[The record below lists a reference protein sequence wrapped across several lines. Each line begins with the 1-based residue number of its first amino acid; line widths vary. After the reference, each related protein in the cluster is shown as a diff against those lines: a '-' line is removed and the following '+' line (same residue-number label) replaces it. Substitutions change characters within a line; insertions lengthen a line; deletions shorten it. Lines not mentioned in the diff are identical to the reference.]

1 MEGRKM
7 SKSSLSVLA
16 KAVASKRGLTQA
28 EAERFIATMFEVAG
42 AGIQE
47 DKLLKMKW
55 LGTFKITSVKDRESV
70 DVNTGERILI
80 EGRDKISFTPDNILK
95 EIINKP
101 FAQFETVVVN
111 DGVDFSDIDE
121 KFANMER
128 EEELQLQKEQEL
140 QLLKG
145 QECHDEEV
153 VQEEQNA
160 ELPQKAELSQEEEHS
175 QEVELNEDLPQEEE
189 LSQEEE
195 HSQEVELNEE
205 LPQEAK
211 KSQESLLDAEL
222 ESQEGGQKDE
232 LPQEVNTPISEETVA
247 LSSELKNAEISEDDI
262 PETSEDN
269 ISQTSE
275 DDIPET
281 SEDDIPETSEDN
293 ISQTSEDTISKTEE
307 NGIPEEVGMLISHLK
322 ENGSAAEEIERVE
335 EAKVKEEAEAPK
347 AAEAHVEK
355 TPAEEKIVVSQSDVE
370 NKKQSEYDETLDE
383 DEAYASDRHHFVI
396 PKYVVALVCV
406 VFVALLGGLCWFAFI
421 YGKMQARQEQM
432 EMQLKAIKPQP
443 QPKPKPKVVAPVD
456 TAKSVASLDDKTDA
470 ENAPVNGAQA
480 NNEQTDHSQ
489 LAMKKK
495 AKQDSIRMA
504 QANNAVKMAEKASEY
519 LNDPRIRTGAYRIV
533 GVEKTVTVKSG
544 QTLAGL
550 SKLYLGPG
558 MECYMQAINGCS
570 EIKSGQK
577 VKIPKLELK
586 RKGKKN

>member
-42 AGIQE
+42 DGIQE

-111 DGVDFSDIDE
+111 DGIDFSDIDE

-128 EEELQLQKEQEL
+128 EEEELQLQKE
-140 QLLKG
+140 

-153 VQEEQNA
+153 VQEEQ
-160 ELPQKAELSQEEEHS
+160 PQKEELSQEEEQPREEEHS
-175 QEVELNEDLPQEEE
+175 QEVELNEN
-189 LSQEEE
+189 LS
-195 HSQEVELNEE
+195 
-205 LPQEAK
+205 QEAK

-222 ESQEGGQKDE
+222 QSQEGGQKDE
-232 LPQEVNTPISEETVA
+232 LSQEANTPISEETVA

-262 PETSEDN
+262 SETSEDN
-269 ISQTSE
+269 IS
-275 DDIPET
+275 ET
-281 SEDDIPETSEDN
+281 FEDN
-293 ISQTSEDTISKTEE
+293 ISQTSDDTISKTEE

-322 ENGSAAEEIERVE
+322 ENKSEAEKIERVE
-335 EAKVKEEAEAPK
+335 EAKVKEEAEVPK
-347 AAEAHVEK
+347 AAEAYVEE
-355 TPAEEKIVVSQSDVE
+355 TPAEAKVVVSQSNVE
-370 NKKQSEYDETLDE
+370 NKKQPEYDETLDE
-383 DEAYASDRHHFVI
+383 DEAYASDHHHLVI
-396 PKYVVALVCV
+396 PKYVVALVSV

-443 QPKPKPKVVAPVD
+443 QPKPKPTVVAPVD
-456 TAKSVASLDDKTDA
+456 TAKSVASSDDKTDA
-470 ENAPVNGAQA
+470 ENALANGAQT
-480 NNEQTDHSQ
+480 NNEQTDHAQ

-504 QANNAVKMAEKASEY
+504 QANNAVKMAEKASVY

-533 GVEKTVTVKSG
+533 GVEKTVTAKSG

-570 EIKSGQK
+570 EIKPGQK

>member
-42 AGIQE
+42 DGIQE

-111 DGVDFSDIDE
+111 DGIDFSDIDE

-128 EEELQLQKEQEL
+128 EEEELQLQKE
-140 QLLKG
+140 

-160 ELPQKAELSQEEEHS
+160 ELPQKEELFQEEEQPREEEHS
-175 QEVELNEDLPQEEE
+175 QEFELNEDL
-189 LSQEEE
+189 S
-195 HSQEVELNEE
+195 
-205 LPQEAK
+205 QEAK

-222 ESQEGGQKDE
+222 QSQEGGQKDE
-232 LPQEVNTPISEETVA
+232 LSQEVNTPISEETVA

-262 PETSEDN
+262 SETSEDN
-269 ISQTSE
+269 ISQTS
-275 DDIPET
+275 D
-281 SEDDIPETSEDN
+281 
-293 ISQTSEDTISKTEE
+293 DTISKTEE
-307 NGIPEEVGMLISHLK
+307 NGIPEEVGILISHLK
-322 ENGSAAEEIERVE
+322 ENESEAEEIERVE
-335 EAKVKEEAEAPK
+335 EAKVKEEAEVPK

-355 TPAEEKIVVSQSDVE
+355 TPEEAKVVVSQSNVE
-370 NKKQSEYDETLDE
+370 NKKQPEYDETLDE
-383 DEAYASDRHHFVI
+383 DEAYASDHHHLVI
-396 PKYVVALVCV
+396 PKYVVALVSV

-443 QPKPKPKVVAPVD
+443 QPKPKPTVVAPVD
-456 TAKSVASLDDKTDA
+456 TAKSVASSDDKTDA
-470 ENAPVNGAQA
+470 ENALANGAQA
-480 NNEQTDHSQ
+480 NNEQTDHAQ

-504 QANNAVKMAEKASEY
+504 QANNAVKMAEKASVY

-533 GVEKTVTVKSG
+533 GVEKTVTAKSS

-570 EIKSGQK
+570 EIKPGQK

>member
-1 MEGRKM
+1 M

-42 AGIQE
+42 DGIQE

-111 DGVDFSDIDE
+111 DGIDFSDIDE

-128 EEELQLQKEQEL
+128 EEEELQLQKE
-140 QLLKG
+140 

-160 ELPQKAELSQEEEHS
+160 EQPQ
-175 QEVELNEDLPQEEE
+175 NEDL
-189 LSQEEE
+189 S
-195 HSQEVELNEE
+195 
-205 LPQEAK
+205 QEAK

-222 ESQEGGQKDE
+222 QSQEGGQKDE
-232 LPQEVNTPISEETVA
+232 LSQEVNTPISEETVA

-262 PETSEDN
+262 SETSEDN
-269 ISQTSE
+269 ISQTS
-275 DDIPET
+275 D
-281 SEDDIPETSEDN
+281 
-293 ISQTSEDTISKTEE
+293 DTISKTEE

-322 ENGSAAEEIERVE
+322 ENKSEAEEIERVE
-335 EAKVKEEAEAPK
+335 EAKVKEEAEVPK
-347 AAEAHVEK
+347 AAEAYVEE
-355 TPAEEKIVVSQSDVE
+355 TPVEAKVVASQSNVE
-370 NKKQSEYDETLDE
+370 NKKQPEYDETLDE
-383 DEAYASDRHHFVI
+383 DEAYASDRHHLVI
-396 PKYVVALVCV
+396 PKYVVALVSV

-456 TAKSVASLDDKTDA
+456 TAKSVASSDDKTDA
-470 ENAPVNGAQA
+470 ENVLANGAQT
-480 NNEQTDHSQ
+480 NNEQTDHAQ

-504 QANNAVKMAEKASEY
+504 QANNAVKMAEKASVY

-533 GVEKTVTVKSG
+533 GVEKTVTTKSG

-570 EIKSGQK
+570 EIKPGQK
-577 VKIPKLELK
+577 VKIPKLKLK

>member
-42 AGIQE
+42 DGIQE

-111 DGVDFSDIDE
+111 DGIDFSDIDE

-128 EEELQLQKEQEL
+128 EEEELQLQKE
-140 QLLKG
+140 

-160 ELPQKAELSQEEEHS
+160 EQPQ
-175 QEVELNEDLPQEEE
+175 NEDL
-189 LSQEEE
+189 S
-195 HSQEVELNEE
+195 
-205 LPQEAK
+205 QEAK

-222 ESQEGGQKDE
+222 QSQEGGQKDE
-232 LPQEVNTPISEETVA
+232 LSQEANTPISEEMVA

-262 PETSEDN
+262 SETSEDN
-269 ISQTSE
+269 ISQ
-275 DDIPET
+275 
-281 SEDDIPETSEDN
+281 
-293 ISQTSEDTISKTEE
+293 ISDDTISKTEE

-322 ENGSAAEEIERVE
+322 KNESEAEEIERVE
-335 EAKVKEEAEAPK
+335 EAKVKEEAEVPK
-347 AAEAHVEK
+347 TAEAHVEK
-355 TPAEEKIVVSQSDVE
+355 TPEEAKVVVSQSNVE
-370 NKKQSEYDETLDE
+370 NKKQPEYDETLDE
-383 DEAYASDRHHFVI
+383 DEAYASDHHHLVI
-396 PKYVVALVCV
+396 PKYVVALVSV

-443 QPKPKPKVVAPVD
+443 QPKPKPTVVAPVD
-456 TAKSVASLDDKTDA
+456 TAKSVASSDDKTDA
-470 ENAPVNGAQA
+470 ENALANGAQA
-480 NNEQTDHSQ
+480 NNEQTDHAQ

-504 QANNAVKMAEKASEY
+504 QANNAVKMAEKASVY

-533 GVEKTVTVKSG
+533 GVEKTVTAKSG

-550 SKLYLGPG
+550 SKLYFGPG

-570 EIKSGQK
+570 EIKPGQK

>member
-1 MEGRKM
+1 M

-42 AGIQE
+42 DGIQE

-111 DGVDFSDIDE
+111 DGIDFSDIDE

-128 EEELQLQKEQEL
+128 EEEELQLQKE
-140 QLLKG
+140 

-160 ELPQKAELSQEEEHS
+160 EQPQKEELPREEEQPREEEHS
-175 QEVELNEDLPQEEE
+175 QEFELNEDL
-189 LSQEEE
+189 S
-195 HSQEVELNEE
+195 
-205 LPQEAK
+205 QEAK

-222 ESQEGGQKDE
+222 QSQEGGQKDE
-232 LPQEVNTPISEETVA
+232 LSREVNTPISEETVA

-262 PETSEDN
+262 SETSEDN
-269 ISQTSE
+269 ISQTS
-275 DDIPET
+275 D
-281 SEDDIPETSEDN
+281 
-293 ISQTSEDTISKTEE
+293 DTISKTEE

-322 ENGSAAEEIERVE
+322 KNESEAEEIERVE
-335 EAKVKEEAEAPK
+335 EAKVKEEAEVPK

-355 TPAEEKIVVSQSDVE
+355 TPAEAKVVASQSNVE
-370 NKKQSEYDETLDE
+370 DKKQPEYAETLDE
-383 DEAYASDRHHFVI
+383 DEAYASDHHHLVI
-396 PKYVVALVCV
+396 PKYVVALVSV

-443 QPKPKPKVVAPVD
+443 QPKPKPTVVAPVD
-456 TAKSVASLDDKTDA
+456 TAKSVASSDDKTDA
-470 ENAPVNGAQA
+470 ENVLANGAQA
-480 NNEQTDHSQ
+480 NNEQTDHAQ

-504 QANNAVKMAEKASEY
+504 QANNAVKMAEKASVY

-533 GVEKTVTVKSG
+533 GVEKTVTAKSG

-570 EIKSGQK
+570 EIKPGQK

>member
-42 AGIQE
+42 DGIQE

-111 DGVDFSDIDE
+111 DGIDFSDIDE

-128 EEELQLQKEQEL
+128 EEEELQLQKEQE
-140 QLLKG
+140 
-145 QECHDEEV
+145 CHDEEM

-160 ELPQKAELSQEEEHS
+160 EQPQ
-175 QEVELNEDLPQEEE
+175 NEDL
-189 LSQEEE
+189 S
-195 HSQEVELNEE
+195 
-205 LPQEAK
+205 QEAK

-222 ESQEGGQKDE
+222 QSQEGGQKDE
-232 LPQEVNTPISEETVA
+232 LSQEVNTPISEETVA

-262 PETSEDN
+262 SETSEDN
-269 ISQTSE
+269 ISQTS
-275 DDIPET
+275 D
-281 SEDDIPETSEDN
+281 
-293 ISQTSEDTISKTEE
+293 DTISKTEE

-322 ENGSAAEEIERVE
+322 KNESEAEEIERVE
-335 EAKVKEEAEAPK
+335 EAKVKEEAEVPK

-355 TPAEEKIVVSQSDVE
+355 TPAEANVVASQSNVE
-370 NKKQSEYDETLDE
+370 DKKQPEYDETFDE
-383 DEAYASDRHHFVI
+383 DEAYASDHHHLVI
-396 PKYVVALVCV
+396 PKYVVALVSV

-443 QPKPKPKVVAPVD
+443 QPKPKPTVVAPVD
-456 TAKSVASLDDKTDA
+456 TAKSVASSDDKTDA
-470 ENAPVNGAQA
+470 ENVLANGAQT
-480 NNEQTDHSQ
+480 NNEQTDHAQ

-504 QANNAVKMAEKASEY
+504 QANNAVKMAEKASVY

-533 GVEKTVTVKSG
+533 GVEKTVTAKSG

-570 EIKSGQK
+570 EIKPGQK

>member
-7 SKSSLSVLA
+7 NKSSLSVLA

-128 EEELQLQKEQEL
+128 EEELLLQKEQE
-140 QLLKG
+140 
-145 QECHDEEV
+145 CHDDEV
-153 VQEEQNA
+153 VLEEQNA
-160 ELPQKAELSQEEEHS
+160 EQPQELDQNVRQSREEEQSQENLPDAELQSQENLPDAELQS
-175 QEVELNEDLPQEEE
+175 QENLPDAELQ
-189 LSQEEE
+189 SQENLPDAELQ
-195 HSQEVELNEE
+195 SQENLSDAELQSQENNLSDAE
-205 LPQEAK
+205 LQSQENNLSDAELQSQENLSDAK
-211 KSQESLLDAEL
+211 LQSQDDGEKNDLSQESLLNEEL
-222 ESQEGGQKDE
+222 TQENNQKVE
-232 LPQEVNTPISEETVA
+232 QPQEVKSPISEENVA
-247 LSSELKNAEISEDDI
+247 LSSELKNV
-262 PETSEDN
+262 ETSADDF
-269 ISQTSE
+269 SE
-275 DDIPET
+275 T
-281 SEDDIPETSEDN
+281 
-293 ISQTSEDTISKTEE
+293 
-307 NGIPEEVGMLISHLK
+307 
-322 ENGSAAEEIERVE
+322 
-335 EAKVKEEAEAPK
+335 
-347 AAEAHVEK
+347 
-355 TPAEEKIVVSQSDVE
+355 
-370 NKKQSEYDETLDE
+370 
-383 DEAYASDRHHFVI
+383 YASDHHHLVI
-396 PKYVVALVCV
+396 PKYVVALVSV

-421 YGKMQARQEQM
+421 YGRMQARQEQM

-456 TAKSVASLDDKTDA
+456 TAKSVASSDDKTDA
-470 ENAPVNGAQA
+470 ENVLANGAQA
-480 NNEQTDHSQ
+480 NNEQTDHAQ

-533 GVEKTVTVKSG
+533 GVEKTVTAKSG

-570 EIKSGQK
+570 EIKPGQK

>member
-42 AGIQE
+42 DGIQE

-111 DGVDFSDIDE
+111 DGIDFSDIDE

-128 EEELQLQKEQEL
+128 EEEELQLQKEQECHDE
-140 QLLKG
+140 KE

-160 ELPQKAELSQEEEHS
+160 EQPQK
-175 QEVELNEDLPQEEE
+175 EDL
-189 LSQEEE
+189 S
-195 HSQEVELNEE
+195 
-205 LPQEAK
+205 QEAK

-222 ESQEGGQKDE
+222 QSQEGGQKDE
-232 LPQEVNTPISEETVA
+232 LSQEVNTPISEETVA

-262 PETSEDN
+262 SETSEDN
-269 ISQTSE
+269 ISQTS
-275 DDIPET
+275 D
-281 SEDDIPETSEDN
+281 
-293 ISQTSEDTISKTEE
+293 DTISKTEE

-322 ENGSAAEEIERVE
+322 KNESEAEEIERVE
-335 EAKVKEEAEAPK
+335 EAKVKEEPEVPK
-347 AAEAHVEK
+347 AAEVHVEK
-355 TPAEEKIVVSQSDVE
+355 TPEEAKVVASQSNVE
-370 NKKQSEYDETLDE
+370 NKKQPEYDETLDE
-383 DEAYASDRHHFVI
+383 DEAYASDRHHLVI
-396 PKYVVALVCV
+396 PKYVVALVSV

-443 QPKPKPKVVAPVD
+443 QPKPKPTVVAPVD
-456 TAKSVASLDDKTDA
+456 TAKSVASSDDKTDA
-470 ENAPVNGAQA
+470 ENALANGAQA
-480 NNEQTDHSQ
+480 NNEQTDHAQ

-504 QANNAVKMAEKASEY
+504 QANNAVKMAEKASVY

-570 EIKSGQK
+570 EIKPGQK

>member
-1 MEGRKM
+1 M

-42 AGIQE
+42 DGIQE

-111 DGVDFSDIDE
+111 DGIDFSDIDE
-121 KFANMER
+121 KFANMARE
-128 EEELQLQKEQEL
+128 EEELQLQKE
-140 QLLKG
+140 

-160 ELPQKAELSQEEEHS
+160 EQPQ
-175 QEVELNEDLPQEEE
+175 NEDL
-189 LSQEEE
+189 S
-195 HSQEVELNEE
+195 
-205 LPQEAK
+205 QEAK

-222 ESQEGGQKDE
+222 QSQEGGQKDE
-232 LPQEVNTPISEETVA
+232 LSQEVNTPISEETVA

-262 PETSEDN
+262 SDTSEDN
-269 ISQTSE
+269 ISQTS
-275 DDIPET
+275 D
-281 SEDDIPETSEDN
+281 
-293 ISQTSEDTISKTEE
+293 DTISKTEE

-322 ENGSAAEEIERVE
+322 KNESEAEEIERVE
-335 EAKVKEEAEAPK
+335 EAKVKEEAEVPK

-355 TPAEEKIVVSQSDVE
+355 TPEEAKVVVSQSNVE
-370 NKKQSEYDETLDE
+370 NKKQPEYDETLDE
-383 DEAYASDRHHFVI
+383 DEAYASNHHHLVI
-396 PKYVVALVCV
+396 PKYVVALVSV

-443 QPKPKPKVVAPVD
+443 QPKPKPTVVAPVD
-456 TAKSVASLDDKTDA
+456 TAKSVASSDDKTDA
-470 ENAPVNGAQA
+470 ENALANGAQA
-480 NNEQTDHSQ
+480 NNEQTDHAQ

-504 QANNAVKMAEKASEY
+504 QANNAVKMAEKASVY

-533 GVEKTVTVKSG
+533 GVEKTVTAKSG

-570 EIKSGQK
+570 EIKPGQK

>member
-42 AGIQE
+42 DGIQE

-111 DGVDFSDIDE
+111 DGIDFSDIDE

-128 EEELQLQKEQEL
+128 EEEELQLQKE
-140 QLLKG
+140 

-160 ELPQKAELSQEEEHS
+160 EQPQNEDLSQEEK
-175 QEVELNEDLPQEEE
+175 QP
-189 LSQEEE
+189 
-195 HSQEVELNEE
+195 
-205 LPQEAK
+205 
-211 KSQESLLDAEL
+211 QESLLDAEL
-222 ESQEGGQKDE
+222 QSQEGGQKDE
-232 LPQEVNTPISEETVA
+232 LSQEANTPISEETVA

-262 PETSEDN
+262 SDTSEDN
-269 ISQTSE
+269 ISQTS
-275 DDIPET
+275 D
-281 SEDDIPETSEDN
+281 
-293 ISQTSEDTISKTEE
+293 DTISKTEE

-322 ENGSAAEEIERVE
+322 KNESEAEEIERVE
-335 EAKVKEEAEAPK
+335 EAKVKEEAEVPK
-347 AAEAHVEK
+347 VAEAHVEK
-355 TPAEEKIVVSQSDVE
+355 TPAEAKVVASQSNVE
-370 NKKQSEYDETLDE
+370 DKKQPEYDETFDE
-383 DEAYASDRHHFVI
+383 DEAYASDHHHLVI
-396 PKYVVALVCV
+396 PKYVVALVSV

-443 QPKPKPKVVAPVD
+443 QPKPKPTVVAPVD
-456 TAKSVASLDDKTDA
+456 TAKSVASSDDKTDA
-470 ENAPVNGAQA
+470 ENALANGAQA
-480 NNEQTDHSQ
+480 NNEQTDHAQ

-504 QANNAVKMAEKASEY
+504 QANNAVKMAEKASVY

-533 GVEKTVTVKSG
+533 GVEKTVTAKSG

-550 SKLYLGPG
+550 SKHYLGPG

-570 EIKSGQK
+570 EIKPGQK

>member
-1 MEGRKM
+1 M

-16 KAVASKRGLTQA
+16 KAVASKCGLTQA

-42 AGIQE
+42 DGIQE

-111 DGVDFSDIDE
+111 DGIDFSDIDE
-121 KFANMER
+121 KFANMARE
-128 EEELQLQKEQEL
+128 EEELQLQKE
-140 QLLKG
+140 

-160 ELPQKAELSQEEEHS
+160 EQPQKEELSQEEEQPREEEHS
-175 QEVELNEDLPQEEE
+175 QEVELNEN
-189 LSQEEE
+189 LS
-195 HSQEVELNEE
+195 
-205 LPQEAK
+205 QEAK

-222 ESQEGGQKDE
+222 QSQEGGQKDD
-232 LPQEVNTPISEETVA
+232 LSQEANTPISEETVA

-262 PETSEDN
+262 SETSEDN
-269 ISQTSE
+269 ISQTS
-275 DDIPET
+275 D
-281 SEDDIPETSEDN
+281 
-293 ISQTSEDTISKTEE
+293 DTISKTEE

-322 ENGSAAEEIERVE
+322 KNESEAEEIEKVE
-335 EAKVKEEAEAPK
+335 ETKVKEEAEVPK

-355 TPAEEKIVVSQSDVE
+355 TPEEAKVVVSQSNVE
-370 NKKQSEYDETLDE
+370 NKKQPEYDETLDE
-383 DEAYASDRHHFVI
+383 DEAYASDHHHLVI
-396 PKYVVALVCV
+396 PKYVVALVSV

-456 TAKSVASLDDKTDA
+456 TAKSVASSDDKTDA
-470 ENAPVNGAQA
+470 ANALANGAQA
-480 NNEQTDHSQ
+480 NNEQTDHAQ

-504 QANNAVKMAEKASEY
+504 QANNAVKMAEKASVY

-533 GVEKTVTVKSG
+533 GVEKTVTAKSG

-570 EIKSGQK
+570 EIKPGQK

>member
-42 AGIQE
+42 DGIQE

-111 DGVDFSDIDE
+111 DGIDFSDIDE

-128 EEELQLQKEQEL
+128 EEEELQLQKE
-140 QLLKG
+140 

-153 VQEEQNA
+153 VQEEQ
-160 ELPQKAELSQEEEHS
+160 PQK
-175 QEVELNEDLPQEEE
+175 EE

-195 HSQEVELNEE
+195 Q
-205 LPQEAK
+205 P
-211 KSQESLLDAEL
+211 QESLLDAEL
-222 ESQEGGQKDE
+222 QSQEGGQKDE
-232 LPQEVNTPISEETVA
+232 LSQEANTPISEETVA

-262 PETSEDN
+262 SETSEDN
-269 ISQTSE
+269 ISQTS
-275 DDIPET
+275 D
-281 SEDDIPETSEDN
+281 
-293 ISQTSEDTISKTEE
+293 DTISKTEE

-322 ENGSAAEEIERVE
+322 ENKSEAEEIERVE
-335 EAKVKEEAEAPK
+335 EAKVKEEAEVPK
-347 AAEAHVEK
+347 AAEAYVEEMPTEAK
-355 TPAEEKIVVSQSDVE
+355 VVVSQTNVE
-370 NKKQSEYDETLDE
+370 NKKQPEYDETLDE
-383 DEAYASDRHHFVI
+383 DEAYASDHHHLVI
-396 PKYVVALVCV
+396 PKYVVALVSV

-432 EMQLKAIKPQP
+432 EMQLKAIKPQS
-443 QPKPKPKVVAPVD
+443 QPKPKPTVVAPVD
-456 TAKSVASLDDKTDA
+456 TAKSVASSDDKTDA
-470 ENAPVNGAQA
+470 ENALANGAQTD
-480 NNEQTDHSQ
+480 NEQTDHAQ

-504 QANNAVKMAEKASEY
+504 QANNAVKMAEKASVY

-533 GVEKTVTVKSG
+533 GVEKTVTAKSG

-570 EIKSGQK
+570 EIKPGQK
-577 VKIPKLELK
+577 VKIPKLKLK

>member
-1 MEGRKM
+1 M

-42 AGIQE
+42 DGIQE
-47 DKLLKMKW
+47 EKLLKMKW

-95 EIINKP
+95 EIVNKP

-111 DGVDFSDIDE
+111 DGIDFSDIDE

-128 EEELQLQKEQEL
+128 EEEELQLQKE
-140 QLLKG
+140 

-153 VQEEQNA
+153 VQEEQ
-160 ELPQKAELSQEEEHS
+160 PQKEELSQEEEQPREEEHS
-175 QEVELNEDLPQEEE
+175 QEVELNEDL
-189 LSQEEE
+189 S
-195 HSQEVELNEE
+195 
-205 LPQEAK
+205 QEAK

-222 ESQEGGQKDE
+222 QSQEGGQKDE
-232 LPQEVNTPISEETVA
+232 LSQEANTPISEETVA

-262 PETSEDN
+262 SVTSEDN
-269 ISQTSE
+269 ISQTS
-275 DDIPET
+275 D
-281 SEDDIPETSEDN
+281 
-293 ISQTSEDTISKTEE
+293 DTISKTEE

-322 ENGSAAEEIERVE
+322 ENKSEAEEIERVE
-335 EAKVKEEAEAPK
+335 EAKVKEEAEVPK
-347 AAEAHVEK
+347 AAEVHVEE
-355 TPAEEKIVVSQSDVE
+355 TPAEAKVVASQSNVE
-370 NKKQSEYDETLDE
+370 NKKQPEYDETLDE
-383 DEAYASDRHHFVI
+383 DEAYASDRHHLVI
-396 PKYVVALVCV
+396 PKYVVALVSV

-432 EMQLKAIKPQP
+432 EMQLKAIKSQP

-456 TAKSVASLDDKTDA
+456 TAKSVASSDDKTDA
-470 ENAPVNGAQA
+470 ENVLANGAQA
-480 NNEQTDHSQ
+480 NNEQTDHAQ

-504 QANNAVKMAEKASEY
+504 QANNAVKMAEKASVY
-519 LNDPRIRTGAYRIV
+519 LNDPCIRTGAYRIV
-533 GVEKTVTVKSG
+533 GVEKTVTAKSG

-570 EIKSGQK
+570 EIKPGQK
-577 VKIPKLELK
+577 VKIPKLKLK

>member
-1 MEGRKM
+1 MN
-7 SKSSLSVLA
+7 KSSLSVLA

-128 EEELQLQKEQEL
+128 EEELLLQKEQER
-140 QLLKG
+140 
-145 QECHDEEV
+145 HDDEV
-153 VQEEQNA
+153 VLEEQNA
-160 ELPQKAELSQEEEHS
+160 EQPQELDQNVRQSREEEQSQENLPDAELQSQENLPDAELQS
-175 QEVELNEDLPQEEE
+175 QENLPDAELQ
-189 LSQEEE
+189 SQENQSDAELQ
-195 HSQEVELNEE
+195 SQENNLSDAELQS
-205 LPQEAK
+205 QENLSDAK
-211 KSQESLLDAEL
+211 LQSQDDGEKNDLSQESLLNEEL
-222 ESQEGGQKDE
+222 TQENNQKVE
-232 LPQEVNTPISEETVA
+232 QPQEVKSPISEENVA
-247 LSSELKNAEISEDDI
+247 LSSELKNV
-262 PETSEDN
+262 ETSADDF
-269 ISQTSE
+269 SE
-275 DDIPET
+275 T
-281 SEDDIPETSEDN
+281 
-293 ISQTSEDTISKTEE
+293 
-307 NGIPEEVGMLISHLK
+307 
-322 ENGSAAEEIERVE
+322 
-335 EAKVKEEAEAPK
+335 
-347 AAEAHVEK
+347 
-355 TPAEEKIVVSQSDVE
+355 
-370 NKKQSEYDETLDE
+370 
-383 DEAYASDRHHFVI
+383 YASDHHHLVI

-406 VFVALLGGLCWFAFI
+406 VFVALLGGLCWFAFT

-443 QPKPKPKVVAPVD
+443 QPKPKPTVVAPVD
-456 TAKSVASLDDKTDA
+456 TAKSVASSDDKTDA
-470 ENAPVNGAQA
+470 KNVLANGAQA
-480 NNEQTDHSQ
+480 NNEQTDHAQ

-495 AKQDSIRMA
+495 ARQDSIRMA

-533 GVEKTVTVKSG
+533 GVEKTVTAKSG

-570 EIKSGQK
+570 EIKPGQK

>member
-16 KAVASKRGLTQA
+16 KAVASKRGLTQV
-28 EAERFIATMFEVAG
+28 EAERFIATMFDVAG

-111 DGVDFSDIDE
+111 DGIDFSDIDE

-128 EEELQLQKEQEL
+128 EEEELQLQKE
-140 QLLKG
+140 

-160 ELPQKAELSQEEEHS
+160 EQPQK
-175 QEVELNEDLPQEEE
+175 EDL
-189 LSQEEE
+189 S
-195 HSQEVELNEE
+195 
-205 LPQEAK
+205 QEAK

-222 ESQEGGQKDE
+222 QSQEGGQKDE
-232 LPQEVNTPISEETVA
+232 LSQEVNTPISEETVA

-262 PETSEDN
+262 SETSEDN
-269 ISQTSE
+269 ISQTS
-275 DDIPET
+275 D
-281 SEDDIPETSEDN
+281 
-293 ISQTSEDTISKTEE
+293 DTISKTEE

-322 ENGSAAEEIERVE
+322 ENESEAEEIEKVE
-335 EAKVKEEAEAPK
+335 EAKVKEEAEVPK

-355 TPAEEKIVVSQSDVE
+355 TPEEAKVVVSQSNVE
-370 NKKQSEYDETLDE
+370 NKKQPEYDETLDE
-383 DEAYASDRHHFVI
+383 DEAYASDHHHLVI
-396 PKYVVALVCV
+396 PKYVVALVSV

-443 QPKPKPKVVAPVD
+443 QPKPKPTVVAPVD
-456 TAKSVASLDDKTDA
+456 TAKSVASSDDKTDA
-470 ENAPVNGAQA
+470 ENVLANGAQA
-480 NNEQTDHSQ
+480 NNEQTDHAQ

-504 QANNAVKMAEKASEY
+504 QANNAVKMAEKASVY

-533 GVEKTVTVKSG
+533 GVEKTVTAKSG

-570 EIKSGQK
+570 EIKPGQK

>member
-1 MEGRKM
+1 M

-42 AGIQE
+42 DGIQE

-55 LGTFKITSVKDRESV
+55 LGTFKITSGKDRESV

-111 DGVDFSDIDE
+111 DGIDFSDIDE

-128 EEELQLQKEQEL
+128 EEEELQLQKE
-140 QLLKG
+140 

-160 ELPQKAELSQEEEHS
+160 EQPQ
-175 QEVELNEDLPQEEE
+175 NEDL
-189 LSQEEE
+189 S
-195 HSQEVELNEE
+195 
-205 LPQEAK
+205 QEAK

-222 ESQEGGQKDE
+222 QSQEGGQKDE
-232 LPQEVNTPISEETVA
+232 LSQEVNTPISEETVA

-262 PETSEDN
+262 SETSEDN
-269 ISQTSE
+269 LSQTS
-275 DDIPET
+275 D
-281 SEDDIPETSEDN
+281 
-293 ISQTSEDTISKTEE
+293 DTISKTEE

-322 ENGSAAEEIERVE
+322 ENKSEAEEIERVE
-335 EAKVKEEAEAPK
+335 EAKVKEEAEVPK

-355 TPAEEKIVVSQSDVE
+355 TPAEAKVVVSQSNVE
-370 NKKQSEYDETLDE
+370 NKKQPEYDETLDE
-383 DEAYASDRHHFVI
+383 DEAYASDHHHLVI
-396 PKYVVALVCV
+396 PKYVVALVSV

-443 QPKPKPKVVAPVD
+443 QPKPKPTVVAPVD
-456 TAKSVASLDDKTDA
+456 TAKSVASSDDKTDA
-470 ENAPVNGAQA
+470 ENALVNGAQA
-480 NNEQTDHSQ
+480 NNEQTDHAQ

-504 QANNAVKMAEKASEY
+504 QANNAVKMAEKASVY

-533 GVEKTVTVKSG
+533 GVEKTVTAKSG

-570 EIKSGQK
+570 EIKPGQK

>member
-1 MEGRKM
+1 M

-42 AGIQE
+42 DGIQE

-111 DGVDFSDIDE
+111 DGIDFSDIDE

-128 EEELQLQKEQEL
+128 EEEELQLQKE
-140 QLLKG
+140 

-160 ELPQKAELSQEEEHS
+160 EQPQK
-175 QEVELNEDLPQEEE
+175 EE

-195 HSQEVELNEE
+195 Q
-205 LPQEAK
+205 P
-211 KSQESLLDAEL
+211 QESLLDAEL
-222 ESQEGGQKDE
+222 QSQEGGQKDE
-232 LPQEVNTPISEETVA
+232 LSQEANTPISEETVA

-262 PETSEDN
+262 SVTSEDN
-269 ISQTSE
+269 ISQTS
-275 DDIPET
+275 D
-281 SEDDIPETSEDN
+281 
-293 ISQTSEDTISKTEE
+293 DTISKTEE

-322 ENGSAAEEIERVE
+322 ENKSEAEKIERVE
-335 EAKVKEEAEAPK
+335 EAKVKEEAEVPK
-347 AAEAHVEK
+347 AAEAYVEE
-355 TPAEEKIVVSQSDVE
+355 TPAEAKVVVSQTNVE
-370 NKKQSEYDETLDE
+370 NKKQPEYDETLDE
-383 DEAYASDRHHFVI
+383 DEAYASDRHHLVI
-396 PKYVVALVCV
+396 PKYVVALVSV

-456 TAKSVASLDDKTDA
+456 TAKSVASSDDKTDA
-470 ENAPVNGAQA
+470 ENVLANGAQT
-480 NNEQTDHSQ
+480 NNEQTDHAQ

-504 QANNAVKMAEKASEY
+504 QANNAVKMAEKASVY

-533 GVEKTVTVKSG
+533 GVEKTVTAKSG

-570 EIKSGQK
+570 EIKPGQK
-577 VKIPKLELK
+577 VKIPKLKLK

>member
-1 MEGRKM
+1 M

-42 AGIQE
+42 DGIQE

-95 EIINKP
+95 EIVNKP

-111 DGVDFSDIDE
+111 DGIDFSDIDE

-128 EEELQLQKEQEL
+128 EEEELQLQKE
-140 QLLKG
+140 

-160 ELPQKAELSQEEEHS
+160 EQPQK
-175 QEVELNEDLPQEEE
+175 EE

-195 HSQEVELNEE
+195 QPREEEYSQKVELNEN
-205 LPQEAK
+205 LSQEAK

-222 ESQEGGQKDE
+222 QSQEGGQKDE
-232 LPQEVNTPISEETVA
+232 LSQEANTPISEEMVA

-262 PETSEDN
+262 SETSEDN
-269 ISQTSE
+269 ISQTS
-275 DDIPET
+275 D
-281 SEDDIPETSEDN
+281 
-293 ISQTSEDTISKTEE
+293 DTISKTEE

-322 ENGSAAEEIERVE
+322 KNESEAEEIERVE
-335 EAKVKEEAEAPK
+335 EAKVKEEAGVPK

-355 TPAEEKIVVSQSDVE
+355 TPEEAKVVASQSNVE
-370 NKKQSEYDETLDE
+370 NKKQPEYDETLDE
-383 DEAYASDRHHFVI
+383 DEAYASDRHHLVI
-396 PKYVVALVCV
+396 PKYVVALVSV

-456 TAKSVASLDDKTDA
+456 TAKSVASSDDKTDA
-470 ENAPVNGAQA
+470 ANALANGAQA
-480 NNEQTDHSQ
+480 NNEQTDHAQ

-504 QANNAVKMAEKASEY
+504 QANNAVKMAEKASVY

-533 GVEKTVTVKSG
+533 GVEKTVTAKSG

-570 EIKSGQK
+570 EIKPGQK

>member
-7 SKSSLSVLA
+7 NKSSLSVLA

-128 EEELQLQKEQEL
+128 EEELLLQKEQER
-140 QLLKG
+140 
-145 QECHDEEV
+145 HDDEV
-153 VQEEQNA
+153 VLEEQNA
-160 ELPQKAELSQEEEHS
+160 EQPQELDQNVRQSREEEQSQENLPDAELQSQENLPDAELQSQENLPDAELQSQENLPDAELQSQDDGEKNDLSQEG
-175 QEVELNEDLPQEEE
+175 L
-189 LSQEEE
+189 
-195 HSQEVELNEE
+195 LNEE
-205 LPQEAK
+205 LTQENN
-211 KSQESLLDAEL
+211 
-222 ESQEGGQKDE
+222 QKVE
-232 LPQEVNTPISEETVA
+232 QPQEVKSPISEENVA
-247 LSSELKNAEISEDDI
+247 LSSELKNV
-262 PETSEDN
+262 ETSADDF
-269 ISQTSE
+269 SE
-275 DDIPET
+275 T
-281 SEDDIPETSEDN
+281 
-293 ISQTSEDTISKTEE
+293 
-307 NGIPEEVGMLISHLK
+307 
-322 ENGSAAEEIERVE
+322 
-335 EAKVKEEAEAPK
+335 
-347 AAEAHVEK
+347 
-355 TPAEEKIVVSQSDVE
+355 
-370 NKKQSEYDETLDE
+370 
-383 DEAYASDRHHFVI
+383 YASDHHHLVI
-396 PKYVVALVCV
+396 PKYVVALVSV

-421 YGKMQARQEQM
+421 YGRMQARQEQM

-456 TAKSVASLDDKTDA
+456 TAKSVASSDDKTDA
-470 ENAPVNGAQA
+470 ENVLANGAQA
-480 NNEQTDHSQ
+480 NNEQTDHAQ

-504 QANNAVKMAEKASEY
+504 QANNAVKMAEKASVY

-533 GVEKTVTVKSG
+533 GVEKTMTAKSG

-570 EIKSGQK
+570 EIKPGQK

>member
-1 MEGRKM
+1 M

-42 AGIQE
+42 DGIQE

-111 DGVDFSDIDE
+111 DGIDFSDIDE

-128 EEELQLQKEQEL
+128 EEEELQLQKE
-140 QLLKG
+140 

-160 ELPQKAELSQEEEHS
+160 EQPQKEELSQEEEQPREEEHS
-175 QEVELNEDLPQEEE
+175 QEVELNEDL
-189 LSQEEE
+189 S
-195 HSQEVELNEE
+195 
-205 LPQEAK
+205 QEAK

-222 ESQEGGQKDE
+222 QSQEGGQKDE
-232 LPQEVNTPISEETVA
+232 LSQEANTPISEETVA

-262 PETSEDN
+262 SETSEDN
-269 ISQTSE
+269 ISQTS
-275 DDIPET
+275 D
-281 SEDDIPETSEDN
+281 
-293 ISQTSEDTISKTEE
+293 DTISKTEE

-322 ENGSAAEEIERVE
+322 ENKSEAEEIERVE
-335 EAKVKEEAEAPK
+335 EAKVKEEAEVPK

-355 TPAEEKIVVSQSDVE
+355 TPAEAKVVVSQSNVE
-370 NKKQSEYDETLDE
+370 NKKQPEYDETLDE
-383 DEAYASDRHHFVI
+383 DEAYASDQHHLVI
-396 PKYVVALVCV
+396 PKYVVALVSV

-443 QPKPKPKVVAPVD
+443 QPKPKPTVVAPVD
-456 TAKSVASLDDKTDA
+456 TAKSVASSDDKTDA
-470 ENAPVNGAQA
+470 ENVLANGAQA
-480 NNEQTDHSQ
+480 NNEQTDHAQ

-504 QANNAVKMAEKASEY
+504 QANNAVKMAEKASVY
-519 LNDPRIRTGAYRIV
+519 LNDPHIRTGAYRIV
-533 GVEKTVTVKSG
+533 GVEKTVTAKSG

-570 EIKSGQK
+570 EIKPGQK

>member
-1 MEGRKM
+1 M

-42 AGIQE
+42 DGIQE

-95 EIINKP
+95 EIVNKP

-111 DGVDFSDIDE
+111 DGIDFSDIDE

-128 EEELQLQKEQEL
+128 EEEELQLQKE
-140 QLLKG
+140 

-160 ELPQKAELSQEEEHS
+160 EQPQNEDLSQEEE
-175 QEVELNEDLPQEEE
+175 QPR
-189 LSQEEE
+189 
-195 HSQEVELNEE
+195 
-205 LPQEAK
+205 
-211 KSQESLLDAEL
+211 ESLLDAEL
-222 ESQEGGQKDE
+222 QSQEGGKKDE
-232 LPQEVNTPISEETVA
+232 LSQEANTPISEETVA
-247 LSSELKNAEISEDDI
+247 LSSELKNAEISEDNI
-262 PETSEDN
+262 SVTSEDN
-269 ISQTSE
+269 ISQTS
-275 DDIPET
+275 D
-281 SEDDIPETSEDN
+281 
-293 ISQTSEDTISKTEE
+293 DTISKTEE

-322 ENGSAAEEIERVE
+322 ENKSEAEEIERVE
-335 EAKVKEEAEAPK
+335 EAKVKEEAEVPK
-347 AAEAHVEK
+347 AAEANVEK
-355 TPAEEKIVVSQSDVE
+355 TPAEEKVVVSQSNVE
-370 NKKQSEYDETLDE
+370 NKKLPEYDETLDE
-383 DEAYASDRHHFVI
+383 DEAHASDRHHLVI
-396 PKYVVALVCV
+396 PKYVVALVSV

-443 QPKPKPKVVAPVD
+443 QPKPKPTVVAPVD
-456 TAKSVASLDDKTDA
+456 TAKSVASSDDKTDA
-470 ENAPVNGAQA
+470 ENVLANGAQT
-480 NNEQTDHSQ
+480 NNEQTDHAQ

-504 QANNAVKMAEKASEY
+504 QANNAVKMAEKASVY

-533 GVEKTVTVKSG
+533 GVEKTVTAKSG

-570 EIKSGQK
+570 EIKPGQK
-577 VKIPKLELK
+577 VKIPKLKLK

>member
-42 AGIQE
+42 DGIQE

-95 EIINKP
+95 EIVNKP

-111 DGVDFSDIDE
+111 DGIDFSDIDE

-128 EEELQLQKEQEL
+128 EEEELQLQKE
-140 QLLKG
+140 

-160 ELPQKAELSQEEEHS
+160 EQPQK
-175 QEVELNEDLPQEEE
+175 EE

-195 HSQEVELNEE
+195 Q
-205 LPQEAK
+205 P
-211 KSQESLLDAEL
+211 QESLLDAEL
-222 ESQEGGQKDE
+222 QSQEGGQKDE
-232 LPQEVNTPISEETVA
+232 LSQEANTPISEETVA

-262 PETSEDN
+262 SETSEDN

-275 DDIPET
+275 D
-281 SEDDIPETSEDN
+281 N
-293 ISQTSEDTISKTEE
+293 ISQTSDDTISKTEE

-322 ENGSAAEEIERVE
+322 ENKSEAEEIERVE
-335 EAKVKEEAEAPK
+335 EAKVKEEAEVPK
-347 AAEAHVEK
+347 AAEAYVEE
-355 TPAEEKIVVSQSDVE
+355 TPAEAKVVASQSNVE
-370 NKKQSEYDETLDE
+370 NKKQPEYDETLDE
-383 DEAYASDRHHFVI
+383 DEAYASDRHHLVI
-396 PKYVVALVCV
+396 PKYVVALVSV

-456 TAKSVASLDDKTDA
+456 TAKSVASSDDKTDA
-470 ENAPVNGAQA
+470 ENALANGAQTD
-480 NNEQTDHSQ
+480 NEQTDHAQ

-504 QANNAVKMAEKASEY
+504 QANNAVKMAEKASVY

-533 GVEKTVTVKSG
+533 GVEKTVTAKSG

-570 EIKSGQK
+570 EIKPGQK
-577 VKIPKLELK
+577 VKIPKLKLK

>member
-1 MEGRKM
+1 M

-111 DGVDFSDIDE
+111 DGIDFSDIDE

-128 EEELQLQKEQEL
+128 EEEELQLQKE
-140 QLLKG
+140 

-160 ELPQKAELSQEEEHS
+160 ELPQKEDLSQEEEQPREEEHS
-175 QEVELNEDLPQEEE
+175 QEVELNEDL
-189 LSQEEE
+189 S
-195 HSQEVELNEE
+195 
-205 LPQEAK
+205 QEAK

-222 ESQEGGQKDE
+222 QSQEGGQKDE
-232 LPQEVNTPISEETVA
+232 LSQEANTPISEETVA

-262 PETSEDN
+262 SETSEDN
-269 ISQTSE
+269 ISQTS
-275 DDIPET
+275 D
-281 SEDDIPETSEDN
+281 
-293 ISQTSEDTISKTEE
+293 DTISKTEE
-307 NGIPEEVGMLISHLK
+307 NGIPEEVGILISHLK
-322 ENGSAAEEIERVE
+322 ENESEAEEIERVE
-335 EAKVKEEAEAPK
+335 EAKVKEEAEVPK

-355 TPAEEKIVVSQSDVE
+355 TPEEAKVVVSQSNVE
-370 NKKQSEYDETLDE
+370 NKKQPEYDETLDE
-383 DEAYASDRHHFVI
+383 DEAYASDRHHLVI
-396 PKYVVALVCV
+396 PKYVVALVSV

-456 TAKSVASLDDKTDA
+456 TAKSVVSSDDKTDA
-470 ENAPVNGAQA
+470 ENALANGAQA
-480 NNEQTDHSQ
+480 NNEQTDHAQ

-533 GVEKTVTVKSG
+533 GVEKTVTAKSG

-550 SKLYLGPG
+550 SKLHLGPG

-570 EIKSGQK
+570 EIKPGQK

>member
-1 MEGRKM
+1 M

-42 AGIQE
+42 DGIQE

-95 EIINKP
+95 EIVNKP

-111 DGVDFSDIDE
+111 DGIDFSDIDE

-128 EEELQLQKEQEL
+128 EEEELQLQKE
-140 QLLKG
+140 

-153 VQEEQNA
+153 VQEEQ
-160 ELPQKAELSQEEEHS
+160 PQKEELSQEEEQPREEEHS
-175 QEVELNEDLPQEEE
+175 QEVELNEDL
-189 LSQEEE
+189 S
-195 HSQEVELNEE
+195 
-205 LPQEAK
+205 QEAK

-222 ESQEGGQKDE
+222 QSQEGGKKDE
-232 LPQEVNTPISEETVA
+232 LSQEANTPISEETVA
-247 LSSELKNAEISEDDI
+247 LSSELKNAEISKDDI
-262 PETSEDN
+262 SETSEDN
-269 ISQTSE
+269 ISQTS
-275 DDIPET
+275 D
-281 SEDDIPETSEDN
+281 
-293 ISQTSEDTISKTEE
+293 DTISKTEE

-322 ENGSAAEEIERVE
+322 ENKSEAEEIERVE
-335 EAKVKEEAEAPK
+335 EAKVKEEAEVPK
-347 AAEAHVEK
+347 AAEAYVEDMPTEAK
-355 TPAEEKIVVSQSDVE
+355 VVVSQTNVE
-370 NKKQSEYDETLDE
+370 NKKQPEYDETLDE
-383 DEAYASDRHHFVI
+383 DEAYASDRHHLVI
-396 PKYVVALVCV
+396 PKYVVALVSV

-456 TAKSVASLDDKTDA
+456 TAKSVASSDDKTDA
-470 ENAPVNGAQA
+470 ENVLANGAQT
-480 NNEQTDHSQ
+480 NNEQTDHAQ

-504 QANNAVKMAEKASEY
+504 QANNAVKMAEKASVY

-533 GVEKTVTVKSG
+533 GVEKTVTAKSG

-570 EIKSGQK
+570 EIKPGQK

>member
-1 MEGRKM
+1 MN
-7 SKSSLSVLA
+7 KSSLSVLA

-80 EGRDKISFTPDNILK
+80 EGRDKISFTPDNIMK

-128 EEELQLQKEQEL
+128 EEELLLQKEQER
-140 QLLKG
+140 
-145 QECHDEEV
+145 HDDEV
-153 VQEEQNA
+153 VLEEQNA
-160 ELPQKAELSQEEEHS
+160 EQPQELDQNVRQSREEEQSQENLSDAELQSQENLPDAELQS
-175 QEVELNEDLPQEEE
+175 QDDGEKNDL
-189 LSQEEE
+189 
-195 HSQEVELNEE
+195 
-205 LPQEAK
+205 
-211 KSQESLLDAEL
+211 SQESLLNEEL
-222 ESQEGGQKDE
+222 TQENNQKVE
-232 LPQEVNTPISEETVA
+232 QPQEVKSPISEENVA
-247 LSSELKNAEISEDDI
+247 LSSELKNV
-262 PETSEDN
+262 ETSADDF
-269 ISQTSE
+269 SE
-275 DDIPET
+275 T
-281 SEDDIPETSEDN
+281 
-293 ISQTSEDTISKTEE
+293 
-307 NGIPEEVGMLISHLK
+307 
-322 ENGSAAEEIERVE
+322 
-335 EAKVKEEAEAPK
+335 
-347 AAEAHVEK
+347 
-355 TPAEEKIVVSQSDVE
+355 
-370 NKKQSEYDETLDE
+370 
-383 DEAYASDRHHFVI
+383 YASDRHHLVI

-406 VFVALLGGLCWFAFI
+406 VFVALLGGLCWFAFT

-432 EMQLKAIKPQP
+432 EMQLKATQSQSKP
-443 QPKPKPKVVAPVD
+443 VAAVPVD
-456 TAKSVASLDDKTDA
+456 TAKSVASSDEKDLSAKMDVESA
-470 ENAPVNGAQA
+470 QANGAQA
-480 NNEQTDHSQ
+480 NNAQADHAQ

-533 GVEKTVTVKSG
+533 GVEKTVTAKSG

-570 EIKSGQK
+570 EIKTGQK

>member
-1 MEGRKM
+1 M

-42 AGIQE
+42 DGIQE

-111 DGVDFSDIDE
+111 DGIDFSDIDE

-128 EEELQLQKEQEL
+128 EEEELQLQKE
-140 QLLKG
+140 

-153 VQEEQNA
+153 VQEEQ
-160 ELPQKAELSQEEEHS
+160 PQKEELSQEEEQPREEEHS
-175 QEVELNEDLPQEEE
+175 QEVELNEN
-189 LSQEEE
+189 LS
-195 HSQEVELNEE
+195 
-205 LPQEAK
+205 QEAK

-222 ESQEGGQKDE
+222 QSQEGGQKDE
-232 LPQEVNTPISEETVA
+232 LSQEANTPISEETVA

-262 PETSEDN
+262 SETSEDN
-269 ISQTSE
+269 IS
-275 DDIPET
+275 ET
-281 SEDDIPETSEDN
+281 FEDN
-293 ISQTSEDTISKTEE
+293 ISQTSDDTISKTEE

-322 ENGSAAEEIERVE
+322 ENKSEAEKIERVE
-335 EAKVKEEAEAPK
+335 EAKVKEEAEVPK
-347 AAEAHVEK
+347 AAEAYVEE
-355 TPAEEKIVVSQSDVE
+355 TPAEAKVVVSQSNVE
-370 NKKQSEYDETLDE
+370 NKKQPEYDETLDE
-383 DEAYASDRHHFVI
+383 DEAYASDHHHLVI
-396 PKYVVALVCV
+396 PKYVVALVSV

-443 QPKPKPKVVAPVD
+443 QPKPKPTVVAPVD
-456 TAKSVASLDDKTDA
+456 TAKSVASSDDKTDA
-470 ENAPVNGAQA
+470 ENALANGAQT
-480 NNEQTDHSQ
+480 NNEQTDHAQ

-504 QANNAVKMAEKASEY
+504 QANNAVKMAEKASVY

-533 GVEKTVTVKSG
+533 GVEKTVTAKSG

-570 EIKSGQK
+570 EIKPGQK

>member
-1 MEGRKM
+1 MN
-7 SKSSLSVLA
+7 KSSLSVLA

-128 EEELQLQKEQEL
+128 EEELLLQKEQER
-140 QLLKG
+140 
-145 QECHDEEV
+145 HDDEMV
-153 VQEEQNA
+153 LEEQNA
-160 ELPQKAELSQEEEHS
+160 EQPQELDQNVRQSREEEQSQENLPDAELQSQENNLPDAELQS
-175 QEVELNEDLPQEEE
+175 QENLPDAELQ
-189 LSQEEE
+189 SQENLPDAELQ
-195 HSQEVELNEE
+195 SQENLSDAELQSQENLPDAE
-205 LPQEAK
+205 LQSQENLSDAELQSQENLLDAK
-211 KSQESLLDAEL
+211 LQSQDDGEKNDLSQESLLNEEL
-222 ESQEGGQKDE
+222 TQENNQKVE
-232 LPQEVNTPISEETVA
+232 QPQEVKSPISEENVA
-247 LSSELKNAEISEDDI
+247 LSSELKNV
-262 PETSEDN
+262 ETSADDF
-269 ISQTSE
+269 SE
-275 DDIPET
+275 T
-281 SEDDIPETSEDN
+281 
-293 ISQTSEDTISKTEE
+293 
-307 NGIPEEVGMLISHLK
+307 
-322 ENGSAAEEIERVE
+322 
-335 EAKVKEEAEAPK
+335 
-347 AAEAHVEK
+347 
-355 TPAEEKIVVSQSDVE
+355 
-370 NKKQSEYDETLDE
+370 
-383 DEAYASDRHHFVI
+383 YASDRHHLVI

-406 VFVALLGGLCWFAFI
+406 VFVALLGGLCWFAFT

-443 QPKPKPKVVAPVD
+443 QPKPKPTVVASVD
-456 TAKSVASLDDKTDA
+456 TAKSVASSDDKTDA
-470 ENAPVNGAQA
+470 ENAQANGAQA
-480 NNEQTDHSQ
+480 NNAQADHAL

-533 GVEKTVTVKSG
+533 GVEKTVTAKSG

-570 EIKSGQK
+570 EIKTGQK

>member
-7 SKSSLSVLA
+7 NKSSLSVLA

-128 EEELQLQKEQEL
+128 EEELLLQKEQEL
-140 QLLKG
+140 QLQKE
-145 QECHDEEV
+145 QERHDDEV
-153 VQEEQNA
+153 VLEEQNA
-160 ELPQKAELSQEEEHS
+160 EQPQELDQNVRQSREEEQSQENLPDAELQSQENLPDAELQS
-175 QEVELNEDLPQEEE
+175 QENLPDAELQ
-189 LSQEEE
+189 SQENLSDAELQ
-195 HSQEVELNEE
+195 SQENLSD
-205 LPQEAK
+205 AK
-211 KSQESLLDAEL
+211 LQSQDDGEKNDLSQESLLNEEL
-222 ESQEGGQKDE
+222 TQENNQKVE
-232 LPQEVNTPISEETVA
+232 QPQEVKTPISEENVA
-247 LSSELKNAEISEDDI
+247 LSSELKNV
-262 PETSEDN
+262 ETSADDF
-269 ISQTSE
+269 SE
-275 DDIPET
+275 T
-281 SEDDIPETSEDN
+281 
-293 ISQTSEDTISKTEE
+293 
-307 NGIPEEVGMLISHLK
+307 
-322 ENGSAAEEIERVE
+322 
-335 EAKVKEEAEAPK
+335 
-347 AAEAHVEK
+347 
-355 TPAEEKIVVSQSDVE
+355 
-370 NKKQSEYDETLDE
+370 
-383 DEAYASDRHHFVI
+383 YASDRHHLVI

-406 VFVALLGGLCWFAFI
+406 VFVALLGGLCWFAFT

-456 TAKSVASLDDKTDA
+456 TAKSVASSDDKTDA
-470 ENAPVNGAQA
+470 ENAQANGAQA
-480 NNEQTDHSQ
+480 NNAQADHAL

-533 GVEKTVTVKSG
+533 GVEKNVTAKSG

-570 EIKSGQK
+570 EIKTGQK

>member
-7 SKSSLSVLA
+7 NKSSLSVLA

-80 EGRDKISFTPDNILK
+80 EGRDKISFTPDNIMK

-128 EEELQLQKEQEL
+128 EEELLLQKEQER
-140 QLLKG
+140 
-145 QECHDEEV
+145 HDDEV
-153 VQEEQNA
+153 VLEEQNA
-160 ELPQKAELSQEEEHS
+160 EQPQELDQNVRQSREEEQSQENLPDAELQSQENLPDAELQS
-175 QEVELNEDLPQEEE
+175 QENLPDAELQ
-189 LSQEEE
+189 SQENLPDAELQ
-195 HSQEVELNEE
+195 SQENLPDAELQSQDDGEKND
-205 LPQEAK
+205 L
-211 KSQESLLDAEL
+211 SQESLLNEEL
-222 ESQEGGQKDE
+222 TQENNQKVE
-232 LPQEVNTPISEETVA
+232 QPQEVKSPISEENVA
-247 LSSELKNAEISEDDI
+247 LSSELKNV
-262 PETSEDN
+262 ETSADDF
-269 ISQTSE
+269 SE
-275 DDIPET
+275 T
-281 SEDDIPETSEDN
+281 
-293 ISQTSEDTISKTEE
+293 
-307 NGIPEEVGMLISHLK
+307 
-322 ENGSAAEEIERVE
+322 
-335 EAKVKEEAEAPK
+335 
-347 AAEAHVEK
+347 
-355 TPAEEKIVVSQSDVE
+355 
-370 NKKQSEYDETLDE
+370 
-383 DEAYASDRHHFVI
+383 YASDRHHLVI

-406 VFVALLGGLCWFAFI
+406 VFVALLGGLCWFAFT

-432 EMQLKAIKPQP
+432 EMQLKATQSQSKP
-443 QPKPKPKVVAPVD
+443 VAAVPVD
-456 TAKSVASLDDKTDA
+456 TAKSVASSDEKDLSAKMDVESA
-470 ENAPVNGAQA
+470 QANGAQA
-480 NNEQTDHSQ
+480 NNAQADHAQ

-533 GVEKTVTVKSG
+533 GVEKTVTAKSG

-570 EIKSGQK
+570 EIKTGQK

>member
-42 AGIQE
+42 DGIQE

-95 EIINKP
+95 EIVNKP

-111 DGVDFSDIDE
+111 DGIDFSDIDE

-128 EEELQLQKEQEL
+128 EEEELQLQKE
-140 QLLKG
+140 

-160 ELPQKAELSQEEEHS
+160 EQPQK
-175 QEVELNEDLPQEEE
+175 EE

-195 HSQEVELNEE
+195 Q
-205 LPQEAK
+205 P
-211 KSQESLLDAEL
+211 QESLLDAEL
-222 ESQEGGQKDE
+222 QSQEGGQKDE
-232 LPQEVNTPISEETVA
+232 LSQEANTPISEETVA
-247 LSSELKNAEISEDDI
+247 LSSELKNAEISEDNI
-262 PETSEDN
+262 SVTSEDN
-269 ISQTSE
+269 ISQTS
-275 DDIPET
+275 D
-281 SEDDIPETSEDN
+281 
-293 ISQTSEDTISKTEE
+293 DTISKTEE

-322 ENGSAAEEIERVE
+322 ENKSEAEEIERVE
-335 EAKVKEEAEAPK
+335 EAKVKEEAEVPK

-355 TPAEEKIVVSQSDVE
+355 TPAEAKVVVSQSNVE
-370 NKKQSEYDETLDE
+370 NKKQPEYDETLDE
-383 DEAYASDRHHFVI
+383 DEAYASDHHHLVI
-396 PKYVVALVCV
+396 PKYVVALVSV

-443 QPKPKPKVVAPVD
+443 QPKPKPTVVAPVD
-456 TAKSVASLDDKTDA
+456 TAKSVASSDDKTDA
-470 ENAPVNGAQA
+470 ENVLANGAQT
-480 NNEQTDHSQ
+480 NNEQTDHAQ

-504 QANNAVKMAEKASEY
+504 QANNAVKMAEKASVY

-533 GVEKTVTVKSG
+533 GVEKTVTAKSG

-570 EIKSGQK
+570 EIKPGQK
-577 VKIPKLELK
+577 VKIPKLKLK

>member
-42 AGIQE
+42 DGIQE

-111 DGVDFSDIDE
+111 DGIDFSDIDE

-128 EEELQLQKEQEL
+128 EEEELQLQKE
-140 QLLKG
+140 

-153 VQEEQNA
+153 VQEKQNA
-160 ELPQKAELSQEEEHS
+160 EQPQKEELSQEEEHS
-175 QEVELNEDLPQEEE
+175 QEVELNEDL
-189 LSQEEE
+189 S
-195 HSQEVELNEE
+195 
-205 LPQEAK
+205 QEAK

-222 ESQEGGQKDE
+222 QSQEGGQKDD
-232 LPQEVNTPISEETVA
+232 LSQEANTPISEETVA

-262 PETSEDN
+262 SETSEDN
-269 ISQTSE
+269 ISQTS
-275 DDIPET
+275 D
-281 SEDDIPETSEDN
+281 
-293 ISQTSEDTISKTEE
+293 DTISKTEE

-322 ENGSAAEEIERVE
+322 KNESEAEEIEKVE
-335 EAKVKEEAEAPK
+335 ETKVKEEAEVPK

-355 TPAEEKIVVSQSDVE
+355 TPEEAKVVVSQSNVE
-370 NKKQSEYDETLDE
+370 NKKQPEYDETLDE
-383 DEAYASDRHHFVI
+383 DEAYASDHHHLVI
-396 PKYVVALVCV
+396 PKYVVALVSV

-432 EMQLKAIKPQP
+432 EMQLKAIKPHP
-443 QPKPKPKVVAPVD
+443 QPKTKPTVVAPVD
-456 TAKSVASLDDKTDA
+456 TAKSVASSDDKTDA
-470 ENAPVNGAQA
+470 ENALANGAQA
-480 NNEQTDHSQ
+480 NNEQTDHAQ

-504 QANNAVKMAEKASEY
+504 QANNAVKMAEKASVY

-533 GVEKTVTVKSG
+533 GVEKTVTAKSG

-550 SKLYLGPG
+550 SKHYLGPG

-570 EIKSGQK
+570 EIKPGQK

>member
-42 AGIQE
+42 DGIQE

-111 DGVDFSDIDE
+111 DGIDFSDIDE

-128 EEELQLQKEQEL
+128 EEEELQLQKE
-140 QLLKG
+140 

-160 ELPQKAELSQEEEHS
+160 ELPQKEELFQEEEQPREEEHS
-175 QEVELNEDLPQEEE
+175 QEFELNEDL
-189 LSQEEE
+189 S
-195 HSQEVELNEE
+195 
-205 LPQEAK
+205 QEAK

-222 ESQEGGQKDE
+222 QSQEGGQKDE
-232 LPQEVNTPISEETVA
+232 LSREVNTPISEETVA

-262 PETSEDN
+262 SETSEDN
-269 ISQTSE
+269 ISQTS
-275 DDIPET
+275 D
-281 SEDDIPETSEDN
+281 
-293 ISQTSEDTISKTEE
+293 DTISKTEE

-322 ENGSAAEEIERVE
+322 KNESEAEEIERVE
-335 EAKVKEEAEAPK
+335 EAKVKEEAEVPK

-355 TPAEEKIVVSQSDVE
+355 TPAEAKVVASQSNVE
-370 NKKQSEYDETLDE
+370 DKKQPEYAETLDE
-383 DEAYASDRHHFVI
+383 DEAYASDHHHLVI
-396 PKYVVALVCV
+396 PKYVVALVSV

-456 TAKSVASLDDKTDA
+456 TAKSVASSDDKTDA
-470 ENAPVNGAQA
+470 ANALANGAQA
-480 NNEQTDHSQ
+480 NNEQTDHAQ

-504 QANNAVKMAEKASEY
+504 QANNAVKMAEKASVY

-533 GVEKTVTVKSG
+533 GVEKTVTAKSG

-570 EIKSGQK
+570 EIKPGQK

>member
-7 SKSSLSVLA
+7 NKSSLSVLA

-128 EEELQLQKEQEL
+128 EEELLLQKEQER
-140 QLLKG
+140 
-145 QECHDEEV
+145 HDDEMV
-153 VQEEQNA
+153 LEEQNA
-160 ELPQKAELSQEEEHS
+160 EQPQELDQNVRQSREEEQSQENLPDAELQSQENLSDAKLQS
-175 QEVELNEDLPQEEE
+175 QDDGEKNDL
-189 LSQEEE
+189 
-195 HSQEVELNEE
+195 
-205 LPQEAK
+205 
-211 KSQESLLDAEL
+211 SQESLLNEEL
-222 ESQEGGQKDE
+222 TQENNQKVE
-232 LPQEVNTPISEETVA
+232 QPQEVKSPISEENVA
-247 LSSELKNAEISEDDI
+247 LSSELKNV
-262 PETSEDN
+262 ETSADDF
-269 ISQTSE
+269 SE
-275 DDIPET
+275 T
-281 SEDDIPETSEDN
+281 
-293 ISQTSEDTISKTEE
+293 
-307 NGIPEEVGMLISHLK
+307 
-322 ENGSAAEEIERVE
+322 
-335 EAKVKEEAEAPK
+335 
-347 AAEAHVEK
+347 
-355 TPAEEKIVVSQSDVE
+355 
-370 NKKQSEYDETLDE
+370 
-383 DEAYASDRHHFVI
+383 YASDHHHLVI
-396 PKYVVALVCV
+396 PKYVVALVSV
-406 VFVALLGGLCWFAFI
+406 VFVALLGGLCWFAFT

-443 QPKPKPKVVAPVD
+443 QPKPKPTVVAPVD
-456 TAKSVASLDDKTDA
+456 TAKSVASSDDKTDA
-470 ENAPVNGAQA
+470 KNVLANGAQA
-480 NNEQTDHSQ
+480 NNEQTDHAQ

-495 AKQDSIRMA
+495 ARQDSIRMA

-533 GVEKTVTVKSG
+533 GVEKTVTAKSG

-550 SKLYLGPG
+550 SKLYLGPS

-570 EIKSGQK
+570 EIKTGQK

-586 RKGKKN
+586 RKGKKK

>member
-42 AGIQE
+42 DGIQE

-111 DGVDFSDIDE
+111 DGIDFSDIDE

-128 EEELQLQKEQEL
+128 EEEELQLQKEQECHDE
-140 QLLKG
+140 KE

-160 ELPQKAELSQEEEHS
+160 EQPQKEDLSQEEEQPREEEHS
-175 QEVELNEDLPQEEE
+175 QEVELNEDL
-189 LSQEEE
+189 S
-195 HSQEVELNEE
+195 
-205 LPQEAK
+205 QEAK

-222 ESQEGGQKDE
+222 QSQEGGQKDE
-232 LPQEVNTPISEETVA
+232 LSQEVNTPISEETVA
-247 LSSELKNAEISEDDI
+247 LPSELKNAEISEDDI
-262 PETSEDN
+262 SETSEDN
-269 ISQTSE
+269 ISQTS
-275 DDIPET
+275 D
-281 SEDDIPETSEDN
+281 
-293 ISQTSEDTISKTEE
+293 DTISKTEE
-307 NGIPEEVGMLISHLK
+307 NGIPEEVGILISHLK
-322 ENGSAAEEIERVE
+322 ENESEAEEIERVE
-335 EAKVKEEAEAPK
+335 EAKVKEEPEVPK

-355 TPAEEKIVVSQSDVE
+355 TPAEAKVVVSQSNVE
-370 NKKQSEYDETLDE
+370 NKKQPEYDETLDE
-383 DEAYASDRHHFVI
+383 DEAYASDHHHLVI
-396 PKYVVALVCV
+396 PKYVVALVSV

-443 QPKPKPKVVAPVD
+443 QPKPKPMVVAPVD
-456 TAKSVASLDDKTDA
+456 TAKSIASSDDKTDA
-470 ENAPVNGAQA
+470 ENVLANGAQA
-480 NNEQTDHSQ
+480 NNEQTDHAQ

-504 QANNAVKMAEKASEY
+504 QANNAVKMAEKASVY

-533 GVEKTVTVKSG
+533 GVEKTVTAKSG

-570 EIKSGQK
+570 EIKPGQK

>member
-7 SKSSLSVLA
+7 NKSSLSVLA

-80 EGRDKISFTPDNILK
+80 EGRDKISFTPDNIMK

-128 EEELQLQKEQEL
+128 EEELLLQKEQEL
-140 QLLKG
+140 QLQKE
-145 QECHDEEV
+145 QERHDDEV

-160 ELPQKAELSQEEEHS
+160 EQPQK
-175 QEVELNEDLPQEEE
+175 EE

-195 HSQEVELNEE
+195 HSQEVELNEN
-205 LPQEAK
+205 LSQEAK
-211 KSQESLLDAEL
+211 KSQESLLNAEL
-222 ESQEGGQKDE
+222 QSQEGGQKDE
-232 LPQEVNTPISEETVA
+232 LSQKVNTPISEETVA

-262 PETSEDN
+262 SETSEDN
-269 ISQTSE
+269 ISQTS
-275 DDIPET
+275 D
-281 SEDDIPETSEDN
+281 
-293 ISQTSEDTISKTEE
+293 DTISKTEE

-322 ENGSAAEEIERVE
+322 ENESEAEERVE
-335 EAKVKEEAEAPK
+335 EAKVKEEAEVPK

-355 TPAEEKIVVSQSDVE
+355 TPAEAKVVVSQSNVE
-370 NKKQSEYDETLDE
+370 NKKQPEYDETLDE
-383 DEAYASDRHHFVI
+383 DEAYASDHHHLVI
-396 PKYVVALVCV
+396 PKYVVALVSV

-421 YGKMQARQEQM
+421 YGRMQARQEQM

-456 TAKSVASLDDKTDA
+456 TAKSVASSDDKTDA
-470 ENAPVNGAQA
+470 ENVLANGAQA
-480 NNEQTDHSQ
+480 NNEQADHAQ

-533 GVEKTVTVKSG
+533 GVEKTVTAKSG

-570 EIKSGQK
+570 EIKTGQK

>member
-1 MEGRKM
+1 MEERKM

-111 DGVDFSDIDE
+111 DGVDFSEIDE

-128 EEELQLQKEQEL
+128 EEEELQLQKEQEQQL
-140 QLLKG
+140 QKE
-145 QECHDEEV
+145 QVSHDEEV
-153 VQEEQNA
+153 VLEEQNA
-160 ELPQKAELSQEEEHS
+160 ELPREEE
-175 QEVELNEDLPQEEE
+175 LPQKEE

-195 HSQEVELNEE
+195 HSQEVELNGD
-205 LPQEAK
+205 LPQEEK

-222 ESQEGGQKDE
+222 QSQKNEKKDEQPQENLLNAELQSLEGGQKDE
-232 LPQEVNTPISEETVA
+232 LSQEVNTPISEETVA

-262 PETSEDN
+262 SETSEDN
-269 ISQTSE
+269 
-275 DDIPET
+275 
-281 SEDDIPETSEDN
+281 IPETSEDN
-293 ISQTSEDTISKTEE
+293 ISQTSDDTISKTEE
-307 NGIPEEVGMLISHLK
+307 NGIPDEVGILISHLK
-322 ENGSAAEEIERVE
+322 ENESETEEIERVE
-335 EAKVKEEAEAPK
+335 EAKVKEETEVPK
-347 AAEAHVEK
+347 TAEAHVEK
-355 TPAEEKIVVSQSDVE
+355 TPAETKVVVSQSNVE
-370 NKKQSEYDETLDE
+370 NKKQPEYDETLDE
-383 DEAYASDRHHFVI
+383 DEAYASDRHHLVI

-406 VFVALLGGLCWFAFI
+406 VFVVLLGGLCWFAFT

-443 QPKPKPKVVAPVD
+443 QPKPKPTVVAPVD
-456 TAKSVASLDDKTDA
+456 TAKSVASSDDKTDA
-470 ENAPVNGAQA
+470 ENVPANGAQV
-480 NNEQTDHSQ
+480 NNEQTDHAQ

-533 GVEKTVTVKSG
+533 GVEKTVTAKSG

-550 SKLYLGPG
+550 SKLHLGPG

-570 EIKSGQK
+570 EIKPGQK

>member
-1 MEGRKM
+1 M

-42 AGIQE
+42 DGIQE

-111 DGVDFSDIDE
+111 DGIDFSDIDE

-128 EEELQLQKEQEL
+128 EEEELQLQKEQECHDE
-140 QLLKG
+140 KE

-160 ELPQKAELSQEEEHS
+160 EQPQKEDLSQEEEQPREEEHS
-175 QEVELNEDLPQEEE
+175 QEVEQNEDL
-189 LSQEEE
+189 S
-195 HSQEVELNEE
+195 
-205 LPQEAK
+205 QEAK

-222 ESQEGGQKDE
+222 QSQEGGQKDE
-232 LPQEVNTPISEETVA
+232 LSQEVNTPISEETVA

-262 PETSEDN
+262 SETSEDN
-269 ISQTSE
+269 ISQTS
-275 DDIPET
+275 D
-281 SEDDIPETSEDN
+281 
-293 ISQTSEDTISKTEE
+293 DTISKTEE

-322 ENGSAAEEIERVE
+322 KNESEAEEIERVE
-335 EAKVKEEAEAPK
+335 EAKVKEEAEVPK
-347 AAEAHVEK
+347 VAEAHVEK
-355 TPAEEKIVVSQSDVE
+355 TPEEAKVVASQSNVE
-370 NKKQSEYDETLDE
+370 NKKQPEYDETLDE
-383 DEAYASDRHHFVI
+383 DEAYASDHHHLVI
-396 PKYVVALVCV
+396 PKYVVALVSV

-456 TAKSVASLDDKTDA
+456 TAKSVASSDDKTDA
-470 ENAPVNGAQA
+470 ENALANGAQA
-480 NNEQTDHSQ
+480 NNEQTDHAQ

-504 QANNAVKMAEKASEY
+504 QANNAVKMAEKASVY

-570 EIKSGQK
+570 EIKPGQK

>member
-1 MEGRKM
+1 MN
-7 SKSSLSVLA
+7 KSSLSVLA

-80 EGRDKISFTPDNILK
+80 EGRDKISFTPDNIMK

-101 FAQFETVVVN
+101 FAQFGTVVVN

-128 EEELQLQKEQEL
+128 EEELLLQKEQER
-140 QLLKG
+140 
-145 QECHDEEV
+145 HDDEV
-153 VQEEQNA
+153 VLEEQNA
-160 ELPQKAELSQEEEHS
+160 EQPQELDQNVRQSREEEQSQENLPDAELQSQDDGEK
-175 QEVELNEDLPQEEE
+175 NDL
-189 LSQEEE
+189 
-195 HSQEVELNEE
+195 
-205 LPQEAK
+205 
-211 KSQESLLDAEL
+211 SQESLLNEEL
-222 ESQEGGQKDE
+222 TQENNQKVE
-232 LPQEVNTPISEETVA
+232 QPQEVKSPISEENVA
-247 LSSELKNAEISEDDI
+247 LSSELKNV
-262 PETSEDN
+262 ETSADDF
-269 ISQTSE
+269 SE
-275 DDIPET
+275 T
-281 SEDDIPETSEDN
+281 
-293 ISQTSEDTISKTEE
+293 
-307 NGIPEEVGMLISHLK
+307 
-322 ENGSAAEEIERVE
+322 
-335 EAKVKEEAEAPK
+335 
-347 AAEAHVEK
+347 
-355 TPAEEKIVVSQSDVE
+355 
-370 NKKQSEYDETLDE
+370 
-383 DEAYASDRHHFVI
+383 YASDRHHLVI

-406 VFVALLGGLCWFAFI
+406 VFVALLGGLCWFAFT

-432 EMQLKAIKPQP
+432 EMQLKATQSQSKP
-443 QPKPKPKVVAPVD
+443 VAAVPVD
-456 TAKSVASLDDKTDA
+456 TAKSVASSDEKDLSAKMDVESA
-470 ENAPVNGAQA
+470 QANGAQA
-480 NNEQTDHSQ
+480 NNAQADHAQ

-533 GVEKTVTVKSG
+533 GVEKTVTAKSG

-570 EIKSGQK
+570 EIKTGQK

>member
-28 EAERFIATMFEVAG
+28 EAERFIATMFDVAG

-111 DGVDFSDIDE
+111 DGIDFSDIDE

-128 EEELQLQKEQEL
+128 EEEELQLQKE
-140 QLLKG
+140 

-160 ELPQKAELSQEEEHS
+160 EQPQNEDLSQEEE
-175 QEVELNEDLPQEEE
+175 QP
-189 LSQEEE
+189 
-195 HSQEVELNEE
+195 
-205 LPQEAK
+205 
-211 KSQESLLDAEL
+211 QESLLDAEL
-222 ESQEGGQKDE
+222 QSQEGGQKDE
-232 LPQEVNTPISEETVA
+232 LSQEANTPISEETVA

-262 PETSEDN
+262 SDTSEDN
-269 ISQTSE
+269 ISQTS
-275 DDIPET
+275 D
-281 SEDDIPETSEDN
+281 
-293 ISQTSEDTISKTEE
+293 DTISKTEE

-322 ENGSAAEEIERVE
+322 KNESEAEEIERVE
-335 EAKVKEEAEAPK
+335 EAKVKEEAEVPK
-347 AAEAHVEK
+347 VAEAHVEK
-355 TPAEEKIVVSQSDVE
+355 TPAEAKVVASQSNVE
-370 NKKQSEYDETLDE
+370 DKKQPEYDETFDE
-383 DEAYASDRHHFVI
+383 DEAYASDHHHLVI
-396 PKYVVALVCV
+396 PKYVVALVSV

-443 QPKPKPKVVAPVD
+443 QPKPKPTVVAPVD
-456 TAKSVASLDDKTDA
+456 TAKSVASSDDKTDA
-470 ENAPVNGAQA
+470 ENALANGAQA
-480 NNEQTDHSQ
+480 NNEQTDHAQ

-504 QANNAVKMAEKASEY
+504 QANNAVKMAEKASVY

-533 GVEKTVTVKSG
+533 GVEKTVTAKSG

-550 SKLYLGPG
+550 SKHYLGPG

-570 EIKSGQK
+570 EIKPGQK